1 MHNVDWKIECRNLGL
16 ILLLAGLVG
25 WAVGLLPWLLFFSSL
40 AYIGWTLFQL
50 QRIQSW
56 LSQKADTYPPES
68 KGLWGDVLDGI
79 YRLQRQGQE
88 ERLRLQAAVDYL
100 QDSFASLDDGA
111 VMIDKR
117 GNIEWSN
124 VAAEKLLGL
133 RYPDDQSQQ
142 LVNLIR
148 SPEFIRY
155 FEGDEYSNSLL
166 IDSPHNSHY
175 QLQISISYFGRGSRL
190 LFARDVTENNRL
202 QQMRKDFVANVSH
215 ELRTPL
221 TVINGYLE
229 TLSENIGNQG
239 NVQSI
244 DITPN
249 ELRWRRAVDQMLNQS
264 RRMEGLIKDLIALSK
279 LESISEDGKDR
290 PLEVEPMLQAIREEV
305 LTAFKGKREINLECD
320 SSLRLVG
327 NSDELRSAFANL
339 VMNAAKYSYGDGVI
353 TIRWYGDTRHCYLEV
368 EDNGEGIDDIHLP
381 RLTERFY
388 RVDKSRSIETGGTGL
403 GLAIVKHILLRHQA
417 ELKIRS
423 TLGEGSTFTCE
434 FPSMRALAQPHTA

>member
-1 MHNVDWKIECRNLGL
+1 MHNIDWKIECRNLG
-16 ILLLAGLVG
+16 ILLLVAGLVG
-25 WAVGLLPWLLFFSSL
+25 WAVGFLAWLLLFASL
-40 AYIGWTLFQL
+40 SYIAWTLFQL
-50 QRIQSW
+50 QRIQIW
-56 LSQKADTYPPES
+56 LSQQTNTDPPES

-79 YRLQRQGQE
+79 YRLQRQGKE
-88 ERLRLQAAVDYL
+88 ELNRLQAAVDYL

-133 RYPDDQSQQ
+133 RYPDDKAQQ

-148 SPEFIRY
+148 TPEFIRY
-155 FEGDEYSNSLL
+155 YESDDYSNSLL
-166 IDSPHNSHY
+166 IESPHNNSY

-229 TLSENIGNQG
+229 TLSDNVGNQG
-239 NVQSI
+239 NVLNI

-249 ELRWRRAVDQMLNQS
+249 EMSWRRAVDQMLNQS
-264 RRMEGLIKDLIALSK
+264 HRMENLIKDLMVLSK
-279 LESISEDGKDR
+279 LESVPEISKDE
-290 PLEVEPMLQAIREEV
+290 PVDLEPMLEMIKEEV
-305 LTAFKGKREINLECD
+305 LTAFKDQRIINLECD
-320 SSLRLVG
+320 SSLRLMG
-327 NSDELRSAFANL
+327 NTDELHSAFANL
-339 VMNAAKYSYGDGVI
+339 VMNAAKYSQSDGVI
-353 TIRWYGDTRHCYLEV
+353 TIRWYGDARHCYLEV

-388 RVDKSRSIETGGTGL
+388 RVDKSRSIDTGGTGL

-417 ELKIRS
+417 ELKVSS

-434 FPSMRALAQPHTA
+434 FPGIRLLAESHRA

>member
-1 MHNVDWKIECRNLGL
+1 MHTIDWKIECRNLA
-16 ILLLAGLVG
+16 ILLLITGLIG
-25 WAVGLLPWLLFFSSL
+25 SAVGFLVWFLLFASL
-40 AYIGWTLFQL
+40 SYIAWTLFQL
-50 QRIQSW
+50 QRIQIW
-56 LSQKADTYPPES
+56 LSQQTDADPPES

-79 YRLQRQGQE
+79 YRLQRQGKE
-88 ERLRLQAAVDYL
+88 ELNRLQATVDYL

-124 VAAEKLLGL
+124 VAAEYLLGL
-133 RYPDDQSQQ
+133 RYPDDKNQQ

-148 SPEFIRY
+148 DPEFIRY
-155 FEGDEYSNSLL
+155 FENDDYSESLL
-166 IDSPHNSHY
+166 IDSPHNKHY

-221 TVINGYLE
+221 TVIKGYLE
-229 TLSENIGNQG
+229 TLSDKAGTQG
-239 NVQSI
+239 NPQTI
-244 DITPN
+244 DTAANDIS
-249 ELRWRRAVDQMLNQS
+249 WRRAIDQMLTQS
-264 RRMEGLIKDLIALSK
+264 NRMENLIRDLMMLSK
-279 LESISEDGKDR
+279 LESVPENNKDE
-290 PLEVEPMLQAIREEV
+290 PIDLEPMLETIKEEV
-305 LTAFKGKREINLECD
+305 VTAFKDRRVIKLECD
-320 SSLRLVG
+320 YSLRLIG
-327 NSDELRSAFANL
+327 HADELRSAFTNL
-339 VMNAAKYSYGDGVI
+339 VMNAAKYSQDGGII
-353 TIRWYGDTRHCYLEV
+353 TIRWFGDAQHCYLEV

-417 ELKIRS
+417 ELKMS
-423 TLGEGSTFTCE
+423 SVLGEGSTFSCE
-434 FPSMRALAQPHTA
+434 FPRMRLLAETHRA

>member
-1 MHNVDWKIECRNLGL
+1 MHNIDWKIECRNLGIL
-16 ILLLAGLVG
+16 LLLAGLAG
-25 WAVGLLPWLLFFSSL
+25 WLLGLVSWCLLIASL
-40 AYIGWTLFQL
+40 AYIAWTLFQL
-50 QRIQSW
+50 QRIHSW
-56 LSQKADTYPPES
+56 LARQSDTDPPES

-79 YRLQRQGQE
+79 YRLQRQGKE
-88 ERLRLQAAVDYL
+88 ERSRLQAAVDYL

-133 RYPDDQSQQ
+133 RYPDDRTQQ
-142 LVNLIR
+142 VVNLIR
-148 SPEFIRY
+148 APEFISY
-155 FEGDEYSNSLL
+155 FEGDDYSSSLL
-166 IDSPHNSHY
+166 IDSPHNNSY
-175 QLQISISYFGRGSRL
+175 QLQINISYFGRGSRL

-229 TLSENIGNQG
+229 TLSDTVGNKG
-239 NVQSI
+239 NVQAI
-244 DITPN
+244 DASPN

-264 RRMEGLIKDLIALSK
+264 HRMESLIKDLMVLSK
-279 LESISEDGKDR
+279 LETVPEASKDE
-290 PLEVEPMLQAIREEV
+290 PIVLEPMLEMIKEEV
-305 LTAFKGKREINLECD
+305 VAAFKDTRVINIECD
-320 SSLRLVG
+320 ASLRLVG
-327 NSDELRSAFANL
+327 NANELRSAFANL
-339 VMNAAKYSYGDGVI
+339 VMNAAKYSESDGII
-353 TIRWYGDTRHCYLEV
+353 TIRWYGDTQHCYLEV

-417 ELKIRS
+417 DLKITS
-423 TLGEGSTFTCE
+423 VLGEGSTFTCE
-434 FPSMRALAQPHTA
+434 FPRMRMLAESHTA

>member
-1 MHNVDWKIECRNLGL
+1 MHNVDWKIECRNLGI

-25 WAVGLLPWLLFFSSL
+25 WAVDLLPWFLFFASL
-40 AYIGWTLFQL
+40 TYIGWTLFQL
-50 QRIQSW
+50 QRVQSW
-56 LSQKADTYPPES
+56 LSQQTDTDPPES

-79 YRLQRQGQE
+79 YRLQRQGKE
-88 ERLRLQAAVDYL
+88 ERSRLQAWVDYL

-133 RYPDDQSQQ
+133 RYPDDKSQQ

-148 SPEFIRY
+148 APDFIRY
-155 FEGDEYSNSLL
+155 FEGDDYSHSLL
-166 IDSPHNSHY
+166 IESPHNNHY
-175 QLQISISYFGRGSRL
+175 QLQINISYFGRGSRL

-229 TLSENIGNQG
+229 TLSDNIGNQG
-239 NVQSI
+239 NVQNI
-244 DITPN
+244 DSNPN
-249 ELRWRRAVDQMLNQS
+249 ELRWRRAVDQMLGQS
-264 RRMEGLIKDLIALSK
+264 HRMEGLIKDLMALSK
-279 LESISEDGKDR
+279 LESIPEDSKDQ
-290 PLEVEPMLQAIREEV
+290 PIELEPMLQTIKEEV
-305 LTAFKGKREINLECD
+305 LAAFKGKRLIHLECD
-320 SSLRLVG
+320 ASLRLMG

-339 VMNAAKYSYGDGVI
+339 VMNAAKYSHHDGEITVRWFGDSQ
-353 TIRWYGDTRHCYLEV
+353 HCYLEV

-417 ELKIRS
+417 ELKIKS

-434 FPSMRALAQPHTA
+434 FPGMRALAQSHTA